1 MRARRM
7 AAGCVN
13 MNVPKL
19 HFTLDEAGNPLGV
32 KLYPYMDSNRLIEEF
47 MLLSNMAVAR
57 RISASFPDTSLLRIH
72 PPPAEGTLSNVSQ
85 YCRAHGLPTPQSFS
99 SIDIQLVILLGHNR
113 KSLPFQPQIPSIP
126 TSKFNHSNA
135 TCSG

>member
-7 AAGCVN
+7 AAGCIN

-19 HFTLDEAGNPLGV
+19 HFTLDDAGNPLGV

-57 RISASFPDTSLLRIH
+57 RITGSFPDTSLLRIH
-72 PPPAEGTLSNVSQ
+72 PPPAVATLSNVSQ
-85 YCRAHGLPTPQSFS
+85 FCRAHSLPTPTSFS
-99 SIDIQLVILLGHNR
+99 SIDMQQVR
-113 KSLPFQPQIPSIP
+113 C
-126 TSKFNHSNA
+126 SNVSQCHA
-135 TCSG
+135 RN

>member
-7 AAGCVN
+7 AAGCIN

-19 HFTLDEAGNPLGV
+19 HFTLDAAGNPLGV
-32 KLYPYMDSNRLIEEF
+32 KLYPYFESNRLIEEF

-72 PPPAEGTLSNVSQ
+72 PPPAEVGMAFVMQ
-85 YCRAHGLPTPQSFS
+85 FCRAHDLPVPASIS
-99 SIDIQLVILLGHNR
+99 SIDMQQVSFSPR
-113 KSLPFQPQIPSIP
+113 KRNCSRRMSDAVPS
-126 TSKFNHSNA
+126 
-135 TCSG
+135 G